1 MKKTQ
6 RSRIAFWLVTCSA
19 MLVLIPVS
27 RAQWTFIVDDF
38 APGGVGLGNPT
49 NYDYYTYTNNYA
61 AGQITNVWWNWFGS
75 AFTNLVWDGTTD
87 AGNNPN
93 SGSMEITANFTSN
106 TNTSTYSQ
114 WVIWQQGW
122 NVGNNYLDWYNM
134 SLDGSL
140 FTNLSFQCDVKFA
153 AGSASD
159 SGTYGSPI
167 FGHLRFGIPSSSW
180 GAQDWFAQGVD
191 IANTNTNWVHVN
203 IPLSALT
210 DPNLANILGVLI
222 QIDSSYYSLNLNG
235 PSTLWIDNIEFVGTP
250 IVNPPPTLGM
260 QKATP
265 ALRIFAGS
273 TGTVNDREQIA
284 TLDQRQ
290 AWVGSAGYAVT
301 YPVSYS
307 FTLLS
312 FPAVQAGSV
321 FTYHMFLVPT
331 NASDSHAGQFNFHNN
346 QYVEY
351 QCKDDLWLVI
361 QGGTNQGLITAQ
373 IAWKTNL
380 ANSNPTNQA
389 LLITNSTAVGT
400 WTLTFT
406 NATGGTLTAPGASP
420 APFSIPAAAAAQFT
434 NPLVAFFGVQPNSPW
449 GEGQYVDVSHIQTI
463 GVTGPVNDNF
473 TTDTAINPAVWDTSD
488 SAQPSSLVLVTNG
501 SAYWVNWTMPDTDF
515 LDPGTGLGEL
525 GVATN
530 LTSGQWVVP
539 EYYNYYNDGVFL
551 PNSAAQ
557 GTMKWTLIPTNCLP
571 TVDGQPQ
578 NGQRLSPNA
587 FFRLFNNTN
596 PPAQP

>member
-1 MKKTQ
+1 MKKTN
-6 RSRIAFWLVTCSA
+6 RSSIAFWLFTCLA
-19 MLVLIPVS
+19 LLVATFAS
-27 RAQWTFIVDDF
+27 HAQIIIVDDF
-38 APGGVGLGNPT
+38 TPGGVGPGNPT
-49 NYDYYTYTNNYA
+49 NHDYYAWPQSYSG
-61 AGQITNVWWNWFGS
+61 GQISNVWWNWFGP
-75 AFTNLVWDGTTD
+75 AFVNAQWDPTMDANSNL
-87 AGNNPN
+87 N
-93 SGSMEITANFTSN
+93 SGSLKITANFTSDPD
-106 TNTSTYSQ
+106 TSTYSQ
-114 WVIWQQGW
+114 WVVWDAGTS
-122 NVGNNYLDWYNM
+122 NNYYGL
-134 SLDGSL
+134 
-140 FTNLSFQCDVKFA
+140 NLSGLTYSNFQCDVRFA
-153 AGSASD
+153 PGSASD
-159 SGTYGSPI
+159 IGGSQSPVPI
-167 FGHLRFGIPSSSW
+167 FGHLRFGNRTGGYS
-180 GAQDWFAQGVD
+180 QDWFGGVD
-191 IANTNTNWVHVN
+191 IPATNTNWVHVS
-203 IPLSALT
+203 IPLNAIA
-210 DPNLANILGVLI
+210 DPYLVNMGSVLI
-222 QIDSSYYSLNLNG
+222 QIDSAYYSLNLNG
-235 PSTLWIDNIEFVGTP
+235 PSTLWVDNIQFVGAP
-250 IVNPPPTLGM
+250 ITYGSPTLGI

-273 TGTVNDREQIA
+273 ATDINAREQLA

-290 AWVGSAGYAVT
+290 AWVGSAAYAVT
-301 YPVSYS
+301 YPVSYA

-321 FTYHMFLVPT
+321 FTFHMFLVPT
-331 NASDSHAGQFNFHNN
+331 NSSVTQGGLHTFHNN

-351 QCKDDLWLVI
+351 QCKDDLWLLI

-380 ANSNPTNQA
+380 LNSNPTNQA

-420 APFSIPAAAAAQFT
+420 AAFSIPAAAAARFT
-434 NPLVAFFGVQPNSPW
+434 NLLVAFFGVQPDSPW
-449 GEGQYVDVSHIQTI
+449 GEGQHVDVSHIQTI

-473 TTDTAINPAVWDTSD
+473 TTDTVINPAVWDPSD

-501 SAYWVNWTMPDTDF
+501 ASYWVTWTMPDADF
-515 LDPGTGLGEL
+515 LDASSGLGEL

-539 EYYNYYNDGVFL
+539 EYYNYYNDGIYL

-557 GTMKWTLIPTNCLP
+557 GTMKWTLIPSNCLP

-587 FFRLFNNTN
+587 FFRLFDNTN
-596 PPAQP
+596 PPPQP